1 MTDAPTII
9 RPQPGPQE
17 AFLASPADIVIYGG
31 AAFGGK
37 TFALLLEATRH
48 SENPAFGAV
57 IFRRTTKQVRTEG
70 GLWDTSEELFAP
82 MGASPNLS
90 SLAWTFPSGARVTF
104 AHLEH
109 EKNKFDWQ
117 GAQVAMI
124 GFDELT
130 HFTEGQFWYML
141 SRNRSSSGVAP
152 YIRATTNPDP
162 DSFVAELIAWW
173 IDQETG
179 YAIPE
184 RSGVVRWFVR
194 YRNELIW
201 ADSAEE
207 LKEQYPQL
215 EPKSLTFIA
224 SSYRDNKIGM
234 ERDPKY
240 IANLDALTNVERE
253 QLKNGNWKIRAAAG
267 DYFKA
272 EWFEI
277 IERAPEGCRWV
288 RYWDR
293 AATEP
298 SSQNPDPDWS
308 AGVKLGKDREGNYIV
323 AHVARD
329 RKRPAGVRKLIKG
342 QARADG
348 VPCTVVLEQD
358 PAQAGKVEIDLYVR
372 ELAGF
377 EVRTV
382 KPESDKETRARPAS
396 SAAENGLVK
405 IVRGAWNKA
414 FLDELENFPKGKHDD
429 QVDGLSG
436 AFNFLEGDNTQ
447 PAAGETVEAA
457 QDTYTPEALT
467 PEGGRGILGL
477 RRPARLRDRHT
488 PIPGGKRGL

>member
-1 MTDAPTII
+1 MSAAPTII

-17 AFLASPADIVIYGG
+17 AFLASSADIVIYGG

-48 SENPAFGAV
+48 SDNGQFGAV
-57 IFRRTTKQVRTEG
+57 IFRRTTKQVKAEG
-70 GLWDTSEELFAP
+70 GLWDTSEELFP
-82 MGASPNLS
+82 LLGATSSNLS
-90 SLAWTFPSGARVTF
+90 WTFPSGAKVTF

-109 EKNKFDWQ
+109 EKNKLDWQ

-130 HFTEGQFWYML
+130 HFTAGQFWYML
-141 SRNRSSSGVAP
+141 SRNRSGSGVAP

-173 IDQETG
+173 IDQDTG

-184 RSGVVRWFVR
+184 RSGVVRWFIR

-201 ADSAEE
+201 GDSAEE
-207 LKEQYPQL
+207 LREQYPQL
-215 EPKSLTFIA
+215 SPKSLTFIA

-234 ERDPKY
+234 ERDPGY
-240 IANLDALTNVERE
+240 MANLDALTMVERE
-253 QLKNGNWKIRAAAG
+253 QLKNGNWAIRPAAG

-272 EWFEI
+272 LWFEVV
-277 IERAPEGCRWV
+277 EKAPAECRWV

-308 AGVKLGKDREGNYIV
+308 AGVKLGKDRDGNYYV
-323 AHVARD
+323 GHVARD
-329 RKRPAGVRKLIKG
+329 RKRPAGVKKLIKG
-342 QARADG
+342 TARADG
-348 VPCTVVLEQD
+348 VGCAVVLEQD

-377 EVRTV
+377 ITKAVR
-382 KPESDKETRARPAS
+382 PESDKETRARPVS
-396 SAAENGLVK
+396 SAAENGLIR

-447 PAAGETVEAA
+447 PAAGATVEPTP
-457 QDTYTPEALT
+457 DTYTPEQTGLT
-467 PEGGRGILGL
+467 SRIGL
-477 RRPARLRDRHT
+477 RRPHGSSGRHRY
-488 PIPGGKRGL
+488 G

>member
-17 AFLASPADIVIYGG
+17 AFLASSADIVIYGG

-48 SENPAFGAV
+48 SENPQFGAV
-57 IFRRTTKQVRTEG
+57 IFRRTTKQVKAEG
-70 GLWDTSEELFAP
+70 GLWDTSEELFP
-82 MGASPNLS
+82 LLGASPNLS
-90 SLAWTFPSGARVTF
+90 SLAWTFPSGAKVTF
-104 AHLEH
+104 AHMEH
-109 EKNKFDWQ
+109 EKNKLDWQ
-117 GAQVAMI
+117 GSQVAMI

-130 HFTEGQFWYML
+130 HFTAGQFWYML

-184 RSGVVRWFVR
+184 RSGVVRFFVR

-201 ADSAEE
+201 GDTAEE
-207 LKEQYPQL
+207 LRDQYPQL

-224 SSYRDNKIGM
+224 SSYKDNKIGM

-240 IANLDALTNVERE
+240 IANLDALTQVERE
-253 QLKNGNWKIRAAAG
+253 QLKNGNWIIRPAAG

-272 EWFEI
+272 AWFEVV
-277 IERAPEGCRWV
+277 EKAPEGCRWV

-308 AGVKLGKDREGNYIV
+308 AGVKLGKDRDGNYVV

-342 QARADG
+342 TARADG
-348 VPCTVVLEQD
+348 VKCTVVLEQD
-358 PAQAGKVEIDLYVR
+358 PAQAGKVEVDMYVR

-377 EVRTV
+377 ETRTV
-382 KPESDKETRARPAS
+382 RPESDKETRARPAS
-396 SAAENGLVK
+396 SAAENGLIK
-405 IVRGAWNKA
+405 IVRGPWNKA

-447 PAAGETVEAA
+447 PAAGATVDPEPETYATES
-457 QDTYTPEALT
+457 ES
-467 PEGGRGILGL
+467 RMSKIGL
-477 RRPARLRDRHT
+477 QRPQRIRDR
-488 PIPGGKRGL
+488 RM

>member
-17 AFLASPADIVIYGG
+17 AFLSSSADIVIYGG

-37 TFALLLEATRH
+37 TFALLLETTRH
-48 SENPAFGAV
+48 SDNGQFGAV

-70 GLWDTSEELFAP
+70 GLWDTSEELFP
-82 MGASPNLS
+82 LLGATPNLS
-90 SLAWTFPSGARVTF
+90 SLAWTFPSGAKVTF
-104 AHLEH
+104 AHMEH
-109 EKNKFDWQ
+109 EKNKLDWQ

-130 HFTEGQFWYML
+130 HFTAGQFWYML

-152 YIRATTNPDP
+152 YIRATCNPDP

-173 IDQETG
+173 IDPETG

-184 RSGVVRWFVR
+184 RSGLVRWFVR
-194 YRNELIW
+194 YRNELVW

-215 EPKSLTFIA
+215 EPKSLTFIP
-224 SSYRDNKIGM
+224 SSYKDNKIGL
-234 ERDPKY
+234 EKDPKY
-240 IANLDALTNVERE
+240 IANLDALTMVERE
-253 QLKNGNWKIRAAAG
+253 QLKNGNWTIRPAAG

-272 EWFEI
+272 AWFEVV
-277 IERAPEGCRWV
+277 EKAPEGCRWV

-308 AGVKLGKDREGNYIV
+308 AGVKLGKTPDGDYVV

-342 QARADG
+342 TARADG
-348 VPCTVVLEQD
+348 VKCTVVLEQD

-377 EVRTV
+377 ITKAA
-382 KPESDKETRARPAS
+382 KPESDKETRARPVS
-396 SAAENGLVK
+396 SAAENGLIK
-405 IVRGAWNKA
+405 IVRGPWNKA

-429 QVDGLSG
+429 QVDGFSG
-436 AFNFLEGDNTQ
+436 AFNFLEGDNVQ
-447 PAAGETVEAA
+447 PAAGETVDAPP
-457 QDTYTPEALT
+457 DTYTPESMGA
-467 PEGGRGILGL
+467 GSRMSKIGRQ
-477 RRPARLRDRHT
+477 RPQRIRDR
-488 PIPGGKRGL
+488 RM

>member
-37 TFALLLEATRH
+37 TFALLLEGTRH
-48 SENPAFGAV
+48 SDNSQFGAV
-57 IFRRTTKQVRTEG
+57 IFRRTTKQVKAEG
-70 GLWDTSEELFAP
+70 GLWDTAEELYPLLDAKP
-82 MGASPNLS
+82 NNLS
-90 SLAWTFPSGARVTF
+90 WIFTSGAKVTF

-109 EKNKFDWQ
+109 EKNKLDWQ
-117 GAQVAMI
+117 GAQVPMF

-130 HFTEGQFWYML
+130 HFTAGQFWYML

-162 DSFVAELIAWW
+162 DSWVADLIAWW
-173 IDQETG
+173 INQETG

-224 SSYRDNKIGM
+224 SSYKDNKIGM
-234 ERDPKY
+234 EKDPGY
-240 IANLDALTNVERE
+240 MANLDALPNVERE
-253 QLKNGNWKIRAAAG
+253 QLKNGNWLIRPAAG

-272 EWFEI
+272 GWFEVV
-277 IERAPEGCRWV
+277 EKAPECRWV

-298 SSQNPDPDWS
+298 SSQNPDPDWT
-308 AGVKLGKDREGNYIV
+308 AGVKLGKDREGNYYV

-348 VPCTVVLEQD
+348 VGCTVVLEQD
-358 PAQAGKVEIDLYVR
+358 PAQAGKVEIDIYVR

-396 SAAENGLVK
+396 SAAENGLIK

-436 AFNFLEGDNTQ
+436 AFNYLEGDNTQ
-447 PAAGETVEAA
+447 PPAGETVEAA
-457 QDTYTPEALT
+457 PDTYTPEALAS
-467 PEGGRGILGL
+467 ENGRGIMGL
-477 RRPARLRDRHT
+477 RRPAKLRDRHT
-488 PIPGGKRGL
+488 PIPGGKRGF